1 MGLKTPPRFLTLT
14 LGYALLL
21 QVAYV
26 LALLL
31 RFEGAVPAQYWRGYL
46 VVAPWFTGLSLAGFF
61 FAGLYHGLWRYAGTV
76 TLFQVLKGVTLSG
89 VSLVVIYLF
98 SYEPQFPRSLVVI
111 TWLLEVVLMGGT
123 RFGWRLSRER
133 VLGPVPL
140 RAGRALVVG
149 AGTAGL
155 HLITEMRRG
164 PAGHEVLQPVG
175 FLDDDPRLPGHMI
188 EGVKVLG
195 SITDLPRV
203 IEEQRVEIVIVSD
216 PDLPARVV
224 RDIARVCAGAEV
236 RIKTLPG
243 LSDLQHGRT
252 ALSQMR
258 DVRLEDLLGRQPVHL
273 LLTEVAEFLHGQRVL
288 VTGAGGSIGSE
299 LARQVAGF
307 GPASL
312 VLLDHAEN
320 GLYYVH
326 NELQSQ
332 VPSLALHAVIADVRD
347 AAALEQAHAR
357 FRPTVVFHAAAH
369 KHVPLLETNP
379 REGVLNNVVGTRN
392 LLDAAERHGVNKF
405 VLISTDK
412 AVNPTSVMGATKR
425 VCEMLMQSRAHRAPT
440 RFVAVRFG
448 NVLGSEGS
456 VVPLFERQIQR
467 GGPLT
472 VTHPDARRF
481 FMTIPESVRLVLQAG
496 AMGRGGEVF
505 LLDMGEQVRIADLAR
520 QLIRMAGLREGEDI
534 EIVYTGLRPGEKL
547 YEELHSDAERT
558 RITRHE
564 RILVWDLDAPPEEE
578 LLADVAG
585 LEARA
590 EAGDADGV
598 RALLQRIVPEYRE
611 PSLESLAAPAGAPL
625 VELPDAAPA
634 PAPAETAPLDGRL
647 RRGLD
652 VAATLLLLVLSSPLW
667 LLVWLEARRAGERG
681 PFRYREC
688 VGRNR
693 RQAQRRAARLDAPID
708 RRSIERRT
716 QDLLGARLSCRS
728 FRDDLGPFGRWL
740 ARRRLDRLPRL
751 LNVLRGEMSLVG
763 PRAETPD
770 AVLRWQ
776 ALTPEY
782 ERRFAVLPGL
792 TGLAQLS
799 GCPDDGPEGKGCRIQ
814 YDLYYVDHR
823 SLLLD
828 VRILLRTV
836 RVVLGRRPGEAARTR
851 PGAADGRAPRG
862 PGGAEGPGPHGG
874 PAHAGR
880 NVEEGGDGALAAA
893 GPTAVKGVT
902 R

>member
-1 MGLKTPPRFLTLT
+1 MGLKSIPRFLTLT
-14 LGYALLL
+14 LGYTLLL

-31 RFEGAVPAQYWRGYL
+31 RFEGLVPAPYWRGYL
-46 VVAPWFTGLSLAGFF
+46 VVAPWFTVMSLGGFF
-61 FAGLYHGLWRYAGTV
+61 VAGLYHGLWRYASTV
-76 TLFQVLKGVTLSG
+76 TLFQVLKGVTLST

-111 TWLLEVVLMGGT
+111 AWLLEVVLMGGA

-149 AGTAGL
+149 AGNAGL
-155 HLITEMRRG
+155 HLIAEMRRG

-195 SITDLPRV
+195 SVADLPRV
-203 IEEQRVEIVIVSD
+203 VREQRVEIVIVSD
-216 PDLPARVV
+216 PDLPAKVV
-224 RDIARVCAGAEV
+224 RDIARVCAEAEV

-243 LSDLQHGRT
+243 LSDLHHGRT
-252 ALSQMR
+252 TLSQMR
-258 DVRLEDLLGRQPVHL
+258 DVRLEDLLGREPVHL
-273 LLTEVAEFLHGQRVL
+273 HLTEVAEFLHGQRVL

-326 NELQSQ
+326 NEL
-332 VPSLALHAVIADVRD
+332 LAQFPALGLHAVVADVRD
-347 AAALEQAHAR
+347 PEALEQAHAR

-392 LLDAAERHGVNKF
+392 LLDAAERHGVSKF

-412 AVNPTSVMGATKR
+412 AVNPSSVMGATKR
-425 VCEMLMQSRAHRAPT
+425 VCEMLMQSRAHRTPT

-481 FMTIPESVRLVLQAG
+481 FMTIPEAVRLVLQAG

-564 RILVWDLDAPPEEE
+564 RILVWDLDAPPEQE
-578 LLADVAG
+578 LLADVAR
-585 LEARA
+585 LESRAR
-590 EAGDADGV
+590 AGDADGL
-598 RALLQRIVPEYRE
+598 RSLLQLIVPEYRE
-611 PSLESLAAPAGAPL
+611 PSPESLAAPVEEASL
-625 VELPDAAPA
+625 VELPDAAPE
-634 PAPAETAPLDGRL
+634 PPPAETSRLDGRL
-647 RRGLD
+647 RQALD
-652 VAATLLLLVLSSPLW
+652 ATLAAGLLALSLPLW
-667 LLVWLEARRAGERG
+667 LLAWLEARGAGG
-681 PFRYREC
+681 PFRRVTS

-693 RQAQRRAARLDAPID
+693 RQVQRRSARLVSPID

-716 QDLLGARLSCRS
+716 QDLLGARLDGLR

-740 ARRRLDRLPRL
+740 ARRQLDGLPLL
-751 LNVLRGEMSLVG
+751 LNVLRGEMALVG
-763 PRAETPD
+763 PRPETPD
-770 AVLRWQ
+770 SVLRWQ
-776 ALTPEY
+776 ALSPEY

-799 GCPDDGPEGKGCRIQ
+799 GCPDGESEGKGCRIQ

-828 VRILLRTV
+828 IRILLRTA
-836 RVVLGRRPGEAARTR
+836 RVVLGRRRAEVIRLRHGAGGTR
-851 PGAADGRAPRG
+851 EPRG
-862 PGGAEGPGPHGG
+862 AGGTPQARPEQ
-874 PAHAGR
+874 R
-880 NVEEGGDGALAAA
+880 VDEEENGALAAS
-893 GPTAVKGVT
+893 GPSAVKGVT